1 MGSVN
6 TSMDENVNI
15 KANYTAK
22 YMMEENSRKADIP
35 LTVDSEDPMSIS
47 RLAKIHIRNISYT
60 SAYCIFCIGNN

>member
-1 MGSVN
+1 MATVGGSFLGSVN

-47 RLAKIHIRNISYT
+47 RLAKIHAASST
-60 SAYCIFCIGNN
+60 TGD